1 MITYYEP
8 LFLDEA
14 MHFLEQLP
22 RTDAEKIL
30 YTIRKAQVN
39 MDAELFKKIDDE
51 LWEFRT
57 YYRGFHYRLFAF
69 IQHNAIPPPFVIITN
84 GFIKRTRRLPLYEK
98 DHARQLK
105 KKYLS
110 SNP

>member
-1 MITYYEP
+1 MTTYYEP

-22 RTDAEKIL
+22 MNDAEKIL

-39 MDAELFKKIDDE
+39 MDAELFKKNDDE

-69 IQHNAIPPPFVIITN
+69 IQPNAIPPPFVVITN
-84 GFIKRTRRLPLYEK
+84 GFIKRTRRLPHYEK